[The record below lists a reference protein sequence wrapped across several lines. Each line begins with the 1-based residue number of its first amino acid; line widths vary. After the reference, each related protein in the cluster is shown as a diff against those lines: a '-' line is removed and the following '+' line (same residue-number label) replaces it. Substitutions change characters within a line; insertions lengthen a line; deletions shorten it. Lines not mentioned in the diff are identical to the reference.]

1 MQFNLDDIAAMEQLD
16 QGNDRSNRRL
26 ARSVEKAHE
35 IGLKAEVPRI
45 TQCQERRDLRARG
58 ICDWR

>member
-26 ARSVEKAHE
+26 ARSVEA
-35 IGLKAEVPRI
+35 
-45 TQCQERRDLRARG
+45 Q
-58 ICDWR
+58 